1 VVADEVRALSN
12 RSTEF
17 SQTIRSTLAN
27 MLDALQ
33 QAATQATPQMQD
45 DADAPQQLI
54 ETLLHTLAQQQAS
67 SREAAAQTLGLL
79 HELQAEL
86 PQALAAVPHNPLNEL
101 HQHQQALAE
110 LATQLKRNSAPH
122 D

>member
-1 VVADEVRALSN
+1 MC
-12 RSTEF
+12 
-17 SQTIRSTLAN
+17 IR
-27 MLDALQ
+27 DR
-33 QAATQATPQMQD
+33 D

-54 ETLLHTLAQQQAS
+54 ETLLQTLAQQQAS

-86 PQALAAVPHNPLNEL
+86 PQALPAAAPQNPLDEL
-101 HQHQQALAE
+101 LQHQQALAE
-110 LATQLKRNSAPH
+110 LATQLKHNSTPH